1 MNAKLLLKNL
11 IKNEEGRRLICS
23 LGALGKHRGYEM
35 FTNGG
40 PSFPLIV
47 YVCGVCVCVTHMFL
61 QSVIAS
67 VNQLPTFRY
76 LISIN
81 VRYLCAT

>member
-1 MNAKLLLKNL
+1 MKKA
-11 IKNEEGRRLICS
+11 ESVFS
-23 LGALGKHRGYEM
+23 LGSHGKASRICQGTSETLDCEIARM
-35 FTNGG
+35 QFSWIG
-40 PSFPLIV
+40 
-47 YVCGVCVCVTHMFL
+47 VCGTHTFL

-81 VRYLCAT
+81 VRYMCTT

>member
-1 MNAKLLLKNL
+1 M
-11 IKNEEGRRLICS
+11 
-23 LGALGKHRGYEM
+23 GKHRVFARRTSETLDYEIARM
-35 FTNGG
+35 QFSG
-40 PSFPLIV
+40 L
-47 YVCGVCVCVTHMFL
+47 VCVTHTFL

-81 VRYLCAT
+81 VRYMCTT

>member
-1 MNAKLLLKNL
+1 M
-11 IKNEEGRRLICS
+11 
-23 LGALGKHRGYEM
+23 GKHHVFARRTSETLDCEIARMQFSWIG
-35 FTNGG
+35 
-40 PSFPLIV
+40 
-47 YVCGVCVCVTHMFL
+47 VCVTHTFL

-81 VRYLCAT
+81 VRYMCTT